1 MQSVDKCGVAKTV
14 FYVRFFRVQM
24 LSDESIVKELHVG
37 NRKVF
42 RELYDRFYVPLRAF
56 AGHYMEDDAASD
68 DFVQDAFL
76 KLWEMRLNFEQIPA
90 IKSFLYTHIRNACLN
105 HIKHLRVCYRN
116 KAELQTL
123 FSEESERN
131 FILEEEVHRR
141 VYEVIQDL
149 SEQSRRVVL
158 MSMEGLTNA
167 EIAVKLDI
175 SQNTVKTIKLR
186 AYKVLRERLD
196 GLHWVLFLLF
206 LS

>member
-1 MQSVDKCGVAKTV
+1 
-14 FYVRFFRVQM
+14 M
-24 LSDESIVKELHVG
+24 LSDESVIRELHAG

-42 RELYDRFYVPLRAF
+42 RELYDRFYVSLRAF
-56 AGHYMEDDAASD
+56 SAHYLEDDAASD

-105 HIKHLRVCYRN
+105 HIKHLRVCHRN
-116 KAELQTL
+116 EAELQTL

-131 FILEEEVHRR
+131 FVLEEEVHRR
-141 VYEVIQDL
+141 VYEVIQGL

-167 EIAVKLDI
+167 EIAGKLDI

-186 AYKVLRERLD
+186 AYKVLREKLD
-196 GLHWVLFLLF
+196 GLHWILFLLF
-206 LS
+206 FS